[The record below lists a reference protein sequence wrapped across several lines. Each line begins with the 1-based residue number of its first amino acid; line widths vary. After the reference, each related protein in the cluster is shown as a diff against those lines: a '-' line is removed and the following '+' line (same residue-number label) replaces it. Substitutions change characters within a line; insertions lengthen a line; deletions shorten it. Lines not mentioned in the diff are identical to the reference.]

1 MDTSTVAV
9 GIEKIRRRKG
19 PRRLRTL
26 EEKLRIVAEANAP
39 GTSVAEVA
47 RRHGLN
53 ANLIFSWRRQ
63 HQYGVLEQH
72 TRGPAAKLLPVQVSE
87 AAKSDGEVP
96 PKPGGL
102 HEPGQQH
109 DGPRAIDSLRE
120 EGRIEI
126 TLAKDIRIAI
136 MGSVAVERIE
146 RVLTMLRRLP

>member
-9 GIEKIRRRKG
+9 GIEKIGRRKR
-19 PRRLRTL
+19 PRQLRTL

-39 GTSVAEVA
+39 GVSVAEVA

-72 TRGPAAKLLPVQVSE
+72 TREPAVKLLPVQVSDPP
-87 AAKSDGEVP
+87 KSNVEVC
-96 PKPGGL
+96 PKPGRL
-102 HEPGQQH
+102 HEPREQP
-109 DGPRAIDSLRE
+109 DGPRALDGLRE

-126 TLAKDIRIAI
+126 TLAKDICIAI
-136 MGSVAVERIE
+136 IGSVAVERIE
-146 RVLTMLRRLP
+146 GVLTMLRRLP